1 MNINNFYLKKT
12 LYMIILTLKKCL
24 NKYPVTR
31 LRKKFKPISITYIN
45 QIFYIEDIIPQDRRS
60 DIRKHLVYFFSSIIF
75 LLYIERNIYYFI
87 LIWIIPV
94 VSIECPSEI
103 PVANK
108 YSLTFFNTYNRCINK
123 MFINTY
129 ERINIFYNY
138 F

>member
-12 LYMIILTLKKCL
+12 LYMIIIT
-24 NKYPVTR
+24 
-31 LRKKFKPISITYIN
+31 LRKMFKPISITYIN

-60 DIRKHLVYFFSSIIF
+60 DIRKHIVYFFSSIIF
-75 LLYIERNIYYFI
+75 LLYIERNIERNIYYFI

-94 VSIECPSEI
+94 VSIEYPSEI